1 MNELEFIRLLKEA
14 LDGEV
19 PPSVIRENIRYYEE
33 YMKDQKRNGRS
44 EAEVLE
50 ELGDPRLIARTIVEA
65 SGAEEDPWRQPEPET
80 VYEDSSFDRDPYAE
94 RPNVHTRIFDLSK
107 WYWKL
112 AIGAGI
118 CLVLFSI
125 VSLFAGLL
133 SAFWPLIVV
142 LVIIGV
148 LKNLRR

>member
-1 MNELEFIRLLKEA
+1 MNELEFIRLLKET
-14 LDGEV
+14 LDGQV

-33 YMKDQKRNGRS
+33 YISEQKSNGRS
-44 EAEVLE
+44 AAEVLE

-65 SGAEEDPWRQPEPET
+65 SGADEDPWRQPEPET
-80 VYEDSSFDRDPYAE
+80 VYEDSPFDRDPYV
-94 RPNVHTRIFDLSK
+94 RPETRTHVFDLSK

-148 LKNLRR
+148 FKNLHR

>member
-1 MNELEFIRLLKEA
+1 MNELEFIRLLKES
-14 LDGEV
+14 LDGQV

-33 YMKDQKRNGRS
+33 YISEQKSNGRS
-44 EAEVLE
+44 AAEVLE

-65 SGAEEDPWRQPEPET
+65 SGADEDPWRQPEPET
-80 VYEDSSFDRDPYAE
+80 VYEDSPFDRDPYV
-94 RPNVHTRIFDLSK
+94 RPETRTHVFDLSK

-148 LKNLRR
+148 FKNLRR

>member
-1 MNELEFIRLLKEA
+1 MNELEFIRLLKET
-14 LDGEV
+14 LDGQV

-33 YMKDQKRNGRS
+33 YISEQKSNGRS
-44 EAEVLE
+44 AAEVLE

-65 SGAEEDPWRQPEPET
+65 SGADEDPWRQPEPET
-80 VYEDSSFDRDPYAE
+80 VYEDSPFDRDPYV
-94 RPNVHTRIFDLSK
+94 RPETRTHVFDLSK

-148 LKNLRR
+148 FKNLRR

>member
-1 MNELEFIRLLKEA
+1 MNELEFIRLLKET
-14 LDGEV
+14 LDGQV

-33 YMKDQKRNGRS
+33 YISEQKSNGRS
-44 EAEVLE
+44 AAEVLE

-65 SGAEEDPWRQPEPET
+65 SGADEDPWRQPEPET
-80 VYEDSSFDRDPYAE
+80 VYDDSPFDRDPYV
-94 RPNVHTRIFDLSK
+94 RPETRTHVFDLSK

-148 LKNLRR
+148 FKNLRR

>member
-14 LDGEV
+14 LDGQV
-19 PPSVIRENIRYYEE
+19 PPSVIRENVRYYEGYISE
-33 YMKDQKRNGRS
+33 QRGNGRS
-44 EAEVLE
+44 AEDVLE

-65 SGAEEDPWRQPEPET
+65 STAEEEPWHQPEPET
-80 VYEDSSFDRDPYAE
+80 VYEDSPFSRGPYAK
-94 RPNVHTRIFDLSK
+94 RPEMRTHIFDLSK

-112 AIGAGI
+112 AVGAGI
-118 CLVLFSI
+118 CLILFSI

-148 LKNLRR
+148 FKNRRR

>member
-1 MNELEFIRLLKEA
+1 MNELEFIRLLKET
-14 LDGEV
+14 LDGQV
-19 PPSVIRENIRYYEE
+19 PPSVIRENVRYYEE
-33 YMKDQKRNGRS
+33 YISEQKRNGRS
-44 EAEVLE
+44 VSEVLE

-65 SGAEEDPWRQPEPET
+65 SGAEEDPWRQPGPET
-80 VYEDSSFDRDPYAE
+80 VYEDGPFDRDPYAD
-94 RPNVHTRIFDLSK
+94 RPEMKTHVFDLSK

-118 CLVLFSI
+118 CLILLSI

-142 LVIIGV
+142 VVVIGV
-148 LKNLRR
+148 VKNMRR